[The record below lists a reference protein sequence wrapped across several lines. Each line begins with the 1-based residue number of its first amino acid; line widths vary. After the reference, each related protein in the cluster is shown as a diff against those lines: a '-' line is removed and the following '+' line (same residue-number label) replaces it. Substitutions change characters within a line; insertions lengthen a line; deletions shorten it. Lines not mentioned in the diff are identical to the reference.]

1 MRMLHERLI
10 AFTAVALIVLA
21 LGQSQS
27 ATALVAGLAG
37 LAALAIATVILAQRT
52 GALVL
57 RVQLGTRAREHRQ
70 LVTATP
76 SPAHPNTA
84 GRTRSRAPGQSAPAA

>member
-10 AFTAVALIVLA
+10 AFTAVALVVLA

-27 ATALVAGLAG
+27 ATALVAG

>member
-1 MRMLHERLI
+1 MRMLHTRLV
-10 AFTAVALIVLA
+10 AFTAVALVVLA

-27 ATALVAGLAG
+27 ATALVAG

>member
-1 MRMLHERLI
+1 MSDLRARFVILLTI
-10 AFTAVALIVLA
+10 SFVVLTVS
-21 LGQSQS
+21 QTQS
-27 ATALVAGLAG
+27 ATALVAGLA
-37 LAALAIATVILAQRT
+37 ALAITTVILAQRT

-84 GRTRSRAPGQSAPAA
+84 GRTRSRAPGQSALAA

>member
-1 MRMLHERLI
+1 MRMLHTRLV
-10 AFTAVALIVLA
+10 AFTAIALVVLA

-27 ATALVAGLAG
+27 ATALVAG

>member
-1 MRMLHERLI
+1 MRMLHTRLV
-10 AFTAVALIVLA
+10 AFTAIALVVLA
-21 LGQSQS
+21 LGQGQS
-27 ATALVAGLAG
+27 ATALVAG

>member
-1 MRMLHERLI
+1 MRMLHTRLV
-10 AFTAVALIVLA
+10 AFTAIALVVLA

-27 ATALVAGLAG
+27 ATALVAGLAT
-37 LAALAIATVILAQRT
+37 LAIATVILAQRT